1 MRWPIARDLRAGMG
15 RQLPSAALL
24 TIVRIRRN
32 PIVTLRDGETV
43 SRQPQAPRG
52 VDDVESVRVPYST
65 VNDLAHERD
74 AKASVEPRA
83 CGSVRAA

>member
-1 MRWPIARDLRAGMG
+1 MQAAMGLRSEG
-15 RQLPSAALL
+15 QEVVALL
-24 TIVRIRRN
+24 RGDEREPVS
-32 PIVTLRDGETV
+32 VDAGGDG
-43 SRQPQAPRG
+43 ARG

-65 VNDLAHERD
+65 VNEREGARD